1 MEPYWTTSLV
11 TAPTQEPIEL
21 AEAKRQLRVEES
33 VTVEDDLIGALIRL
47 ARRAAERHT
56 GRAILTQTWR
66 LKLDAFPCGGP
77 LIIPFPPLQ
86 TLSSISYV
94 DTNGDTQTWSSA
106 LYQTAI
112 PSGPHASYARV
123 TPAYQQIWP
132 IARSQMEAVTVQF
145 VAGWTSPELVPEEIL
160 QGMKVALSYW
170 WAKRGDGSQPS
181 EEDVPAIARLLWE
194 GAAVGRWPRVA

>member
-33 VTVEDDLIGALIRL
+33 VTVEDDLIGALVRL

-66 LKLDAFPCGGP
+66 VKYDAFPCE
-77 LIIPFPPLQ
+77 IIVPFPP
-86 TLSSISYV
+86 TASISSISYV
-94 DTNGDTQTWSSA
+94 DTNGDSQTLSSA
-106 LYQTAI
+106 VYQTAL
-112 PSGPHASYARV
+112 PSGPSSSYARIR
-123 TPAYQQIWP
+123 PAYQQVWP
-132 IARSQMEAVTVQF
+132 QTRSQMEAVTVQF

-160 QGMKVALSYW
+160 QGMKVAISYW
-170 WAKRGDGSQPS
+170 WGKRGDGSKPD
-181 EEDVPAIARLLWE
+181 EMDVPAVARLLWQSV
-194 GAAVGRWPRVA
+194 AVERWPRVA